1 MRVALNDA
9 APLYRDAPEAREV
22 RQSGEEAVRT
32 FLAEALP
39 GAQEATRALAADLL
53 TDTLSA
59 VGKQFSE
66 RPRAPGEIAA
76 YADALADML
85 CAWLE
90 RLGADR

>member
-9 APLYRDAPEAREV
+9 APLYRDAPEASDARAAGAAAIAAFMRETLP
-22 RQSGEEAVRT
+22 RASPAPRARAAERGMDT
-32 FLAEALP
+32 F
-39 GAQEATRALAADLL
+39 T
-53 TDTLSA
+53 A

-66 RPRAPGEIAA
+66 RPRTPDEIAA

-90 RLGADR
+90 RLAAR

>member
-1 MRVALNDA
+1 
-9 APLYRDAPEAREV
+9 
-22 RQSGEEAVRT
+22 VRT

-39 GAQEATRALAADLL
+39 GAPDATRALAADLL

-90 RLGADR
+90 RLGADS